1 MLKIWNKTLDELSG
15 NLTTNEYMPKKLKSI
30 LLDENLSLKD
40 KVSFEELKFKPLSG
54 ILNEIKGLN
63 ILSSLQNLKQK
74 NCLTVFRAIRF
85 PTYKRIYQ
93 MVYEQGYAV
102 ANYEQERILELY
114 KNRKYIEK
122 RKKIQKDKNFWTQ
135 PQERVV
141 HGLPIFN
148 LVNDAL
154 QIHYAFRNQTD
165 KLAIVAMY
173 IPYQLLQNKKVKLIA
188 NSAIDL
194 DFDSEER
201 NVEIQD
207 YILKNEVVEIN
218 QEPLIA
224 RGVDLQEMY
233 AKNLP
238 WNIND
243 CEKLKIKQ
251 DFFILDIYEITNQN
265 KVKKLFKDTNTLIK
279 NKDFL
284 HGFFG
289 DQNIF
294 GRRSTR
300 YLPSR
305 CFKVSKK
312 I

>member
-1 MLKIWNKTLDELSG
+1 MLKIWNKTLDKLSG
-15 NLTTNEYMPKKLKSI
+15 NLTTNEYMPKKLKNI
-30 LLDENLSLKD
+30 LLDEDLSLKNELF
-40 KVSFEELKFKPLSG
+40 FEELKFKPLSG
-54 ILNEIKGLN
+54 VLNEIKGLN

-74 NCLTVFRAIRF
+74 NCLTIFRAIRF

-93 MVYEQGYAV
+93 MIYEQGYAV

-114 KNRKYIEK
+114 KNKQYTEK
-122 RKKIQKDKNFWTQ
+122 RKKIQKDNNFWTQ

-141 HGLPIFN
+141 YGLPVFS

-154 QIHYAFRNQTD
+154 QIHYAFRNKID
-165 KLAIVAMY
+165 KLAIVAIY
-173 IPYQLLQNKKVKLIA
+173 VPYGLLKNKKVKLIA

-194 DFDSEER
+194 DFNNKER
-201 NVEIQD
+201 DIEIQD
-207 YILKNEVVEIN
+207 YICKNETVKIDH
-218 QEPLIA
+218 EPLRA

-238 WNIND
+238 WNIKN
-243 CEKLKIKQ
+243 CEKLGIKQ
-251 DFFILDIYEITNQN
+251 DFFILDIYEITNQS
-265 KVKKLFKDTNTLIK
+265 KIKKLFKDTDTLTK

-294 GRRSTR
+294 GRRSSR

-305 CFKVSKK
+305 CFKVNKK